1 MNDVSCSAPGKLFLG
16 GEYAVLQGA
25 EAVVTAVDRRIIAMT
40 CREVSYTSPIVVAV
54 RQQMAH
60 LLESEPETARDIPLV
75 EVISTGFRIRREK
88 IGLGSSAAVA
98 AAVSGALFE
107 WSGKKISEH
116 RSQILDLAIQAHR
129 DVQGGRGS
137 GADVA
142 AAVHGG
148 TLIFTMDGVPEA
160 IDISGVEIV
169 AVWSGRAAST
179 TQLIGK
185 INDFAE
191 RDARTHRACF
201 DELEAGAARLAEAYR
216 SARPKSIIA
225 ETGNYRES
233 MNRLGQASGAPIVAS
248 EHDLVT
254 TLARDLGGA
263 AKPSGAGGGD
273 VAIAVFEDPEAA
285 RRLRSRCRS
294 HGLIP
299 LDTNLSAPGLYRES
313 QRE

>member
-1 MNDVSCSAPGKLFLG
+1 MKDVVCSAPGKLFLG

-25 EAVVTAVDRRIIAMT
+25 KAVVTAVNRRIVAMT
-40 CREVSYTSPIVVAV
+40 SPDVRYTSPIVAAV
-54 RQQMAH
+54 REHMGHVLDSDSDTVQNIP
-60 LLESEPETARDIPLV
+60 LLEVS
-75 EVISTGFRIRREK
+75 STGFRIRREK

-98 AAVSGALFE
+98 ASASGTLFE
-107 WSGKKISEH
+107 WSGKKIADH
-116 RSQILDLAIQAHR
+116 RSEILDLAIKAHSE
-129 DVQGGRGS
+129 VQGGRGS

-148 TLIFTMDGVPEA
+148 TIIFAMGGVPEM
-160 IDISGVEIV
+160 IDTSGVEIV

-179 TQLIGK
+179 TELIGK
-185 INDFAE
+185 ISDFAR
-191 RDARTHRACF
+191 RDANAHRACF
-201 DELEAGAARLAEAYR
+201 DELGAGAARLAEAYR
-216 SARPKSIIA
+216 EAVPKRIIS
-225 ETGNYRES
+225 ETLSYGES
-233 MNRLGQASGAPIVAS
+233 MNRLGRASGASIFTS
-248 EHDLVT
+248 EHDLVK

-285 RRLRSRCRS
+285 KRLRSRCRS

-299 LDTNLSAPGLYRES
+299 LDIKLSAPGLRRES